1 MKMNEI
7 RVLLEAQP
15 FHAFTIR
22 IGETRQLEVPHP
34 EFLALSPAGDIAIV
48 FRREGG
54 IQRRRRRTRDG
65 PGSQTSFQEVPVC
78 GVRR

>member
-7 RVLLEAQP
+7 QVLLEAQP

-22 IGETRQLEVPHP
+22 IGDTRQLDVPHP

-54 IQRRRRRTRDG
+54 FNVVDVELVTDLEVLLL
-65 PGSQTSFQEVPVC
+65 PTS
-78 GVRR
+78 